1 MDIAMSS
8 QGIEA
13 RAPMLDH
20 TLLEWT
26 QGLPSALLV
35 QGRQKKVLLR
45 RSYATELPAEVL
57 TRKKHG
63 FGAPVHRW
71 LAGPLLETAKELLPG
86 SLIKTAPE
94 RDVTS
99 QRQWSLL
106 TFASWAQAWGARW

>member
-1 MDIAMSS
+1 MSLL
-8 QGIEA
+8 
-13 RAPMLDH
+13 PLLDH

-26 QGLPSALLV
+26 QGLPSSLLV

-45 RSYATELPAEVL
+45 MSYAPLLPPEIL

-71 LAGPLLETAKELLPG
+71 LAGPLAKTARELLPN
-86 SLIKTAPE
+86 SLIKAAPE

-106 TFASWAQAWGARW
+106 TFATWAQAWGARW